1 MPRIVG
7 QKPPP
12 TACHFDAKSL
22 IAEIVNYSIVDCSLD
37 VNNVSNHPFV
47 AAIQT
52 YRINPVA
59 TLSTHSAGGIIE
71 SATAF
76 FGSSPPRPSR
86 TTNSPR
92 RQENPADEKQKDAMA
107 RRLEQ
112 LHTALGESA
121 VAPAKAVTAH
131 TLPPAL
137 ESVKSFGVG
146 SIIATAMISA
156 LFGAGLMW
164 LGTPQAETRTTPA
177 PLPLI
182 AAPPQT
188 ATAARSE
195 PVLAAPAT
203 TEISEKTKIGELLNT
218 WRNAWAQ
225 RDIASYLNAYSQ
237 QFTPADGNTRNTWVA
252 ARTKK
257 LSAGAPIDIQIRE
270 LGIER
275 LNADQFKATFL
286 QDYASGSYRE
296 TAQTKVLL
304 IAREN
309 GEWKITKEW
318 LAENKL
324 AMK

>member
-1 MPRIVG
+1 MARIVG

-12 TACHFDAKSL
+12 TAGHFDAKSQ
-22 IAEIVNYSIVDCSLD
+22 IAEIVNYSIVGCSLD

-47 AAIQT
+47 AVIQT

-71 SATAF
+71 SAASF
-76 FGSSPPRPSR
+76 FGSSAPKPSR
-86 TTNSPR
+86 ATSPSGYSATPESNK
-92 RQENPADEKQKDAMA
+92 QERAMA

-112 LHTALGESA
+112 LHTALGDSAAAPTTAATAQNVSPSPESA
-121 VAPAKAVTAH
+121 KSVGTVALIITAIVSALSGAGTMWLCAPQAPTHLPPVLQTMAGAPVVVPTLREPAFVAPST
-131 TLPPAL
+131 
-137 ESVKSFGVG
+137 
-146 SIIATAMISA
+146 
-156 LFGAGLMW
+156 
-164 LGTPQAETRTTPA
+164 
-177 PLPLI
+177 
-182 AAPPQT
+182 
-188 ATAARSE
+188 SE
-195 PVLAAPAT
+195 P
-203 TEISEKTKIGELLNT
+203 SDKTKISQLLDA

-252 ARTKK
+252 TRTKK

-275 LNADQFKATFL
+275 INGDQFKATFL

-296 TAQTKVLL
+296 MARTKVLL

-318 LAENKL
+318 LEENKL